1 MERYM
6 ASSMAGCRDEAE
18 MSGDDEEGRTIAGDL
33 AGDGQEPT
41 DEPAGLLILSGGQGE
56 PIDPS
61 LSSASM
67 TSNSLWRRS

>member
-18 MSGDDEEGRTIAGDL
+18 MSGDDEEGRTAVNGDL

-41 DEPAGLLILSGGQGE
+41 DEPVGLLILSGGQGE
-56 PIDPS
+56 PVDPS
-61 LSSASM
+61 LSSAASIR
-67 TSNSLWRRS
+67 SNSL